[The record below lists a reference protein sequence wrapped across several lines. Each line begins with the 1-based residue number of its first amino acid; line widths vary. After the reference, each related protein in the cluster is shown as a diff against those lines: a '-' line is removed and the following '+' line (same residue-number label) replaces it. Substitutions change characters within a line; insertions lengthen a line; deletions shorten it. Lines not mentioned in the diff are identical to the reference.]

1 MIKMIMTSF
10 GRKKELIVLLIV
22 FGMGFSVS
30 LSAEDQYLPLV
41 LAQSTDVSDCNCTA
55 GYIAINPDNLTTMTI
70 PRINIVKTENLDS
83 ETEGHLAWKAV
94 KSTVLMN
101 VITDNFLLG
110 NFSTGTG
117 STVALN
123 TINVKPNESLG
134 IQLNGKI
141 PDTARAEIIRA
152 SVNENGTMKDVTPE
166 EKIHDYELQYDK
178 ETKKLTSGT
187 NDLMVNLHEPGYYL
201 LVLSLSY
208 GSHHG
213 NNINKTGGLTSVY
226 ETILKI
232 D

>member
-1 MIKMIMTSF
+1 MIKMSMTSF
-10 GRKKELIVLLIV
+10 EKKNGFFVLLMS
-22 FGMGFSVS
+22 FGIGFLVS
-30 LSAEDQYLPLV
+30 LFAGDQYLPLV
-41 LAQSTDVSDCNCTA
+41 LAQRTHISDCNCTA
-55 GYIAINPDNLTTMTI
+55 DYIATNPDNLTTLTI
-70 PRINIVKTENLDS
+70 PRINIVKTEILDS
-83 ETEGHLAWKAV
+83 QTEGHLAWKAV

-123 TINVKPNESLG
+123 TINVKLNESLG
-134 IQLNGKI
+134 IQLSGKI
-141 PDTARAEIIRA
+141 PEAARAEIIRA
-152 SVNENGTMKDVTPE
+152 SVNENGTMKDVKPT

-178 ETKKLTSGT
+178 ATKKLILGG
-187 NDLMVNLHEPGYYL
+187 NDLAVNLHEPGYYL
-201 LVLSLSY
+201 VVISLSF

-226 ETILKI
+226 ETILKL

>member
-1 MIKMIMTSF
+1 MIMTSF
-10 GRKKELIVLLIV
+10 DKKKGILVLLIA
-22 FGMGFSVS
+22 FGIG
-30 LSAEDQYLPLV
+30 LSISFFTEDQYLPFV
-41 LAQSTDVSDCNCTA
+41 LAQSTYVPDCNCTA
-55 GYIAINPDNLTTMTI
+55 DYIATNPDNLTTLTI
-70 PRINIVKTENLDS
+70 PRINIVKTEILDS
-83 ETEGHLAWKAV
+83 QTEGHLEWKAV
-94 KSTVLMN
+94 KSIVLMN
-101 VITDNFLLG
+101 VIIDNFLLG

-166 EKIHDYELQYDK
+166 EKIHEYELQYDK

-213 NNINKTGGLTSVY
+213 NNINKPGGLTSVY

>member
-1 MIKMIMTSF
+1 MNMTSF
-10 GRKKELIVLLIV
+10 EKKKGLFVLLIS
-22 FGMGFSVS
+22 FGIGFLIS
-30 LSAEDQYLPLV
+30 LFAGDQYLPLV
-41 LAQSTDVSDCNCTA
+41 LAQRTHIPHCNCT
-55 GYIAINPDNLTTMTI
+55 
-70 PRINIVKTENLDS
+70 
-83 ETEGHLAWKAV
+83 AV

-134 IQLNGKI
+134 IQLSGKI
-141 PDTARAEIIRA
+141 PESARAEIIKA
-152 SVNENGTMKDVTPE
+152 SVNENGTMKDVKPA

-178 ETKKLTSGT
+178 ATKKLISGG
-187 NDLMVNLHEPGYYL
+187 NDLAVNLHEPGYYL
-201 LVLSLSY
+201 VVISLSF

-213 NNINKTGGLTSVY
+213 NNIDKTGGLTSVY
-226 ETILKI
+226 ETILKL

>member
-10 GRKKELIVLLIV
+10 EKKKGILVLLIA
-22 FGMGFSVS
+22 FGMGLSIS
-30 LSAEDQYLPLV
+30 LFTEDQYLPLV
-41 LAQSTDVSDCNCTA
+41 LAQSTNGPDCNCTA
-55 GYIAINPDNLTTMTI
+55 DYIATNPDNLTTLTI
-70 PRINIVKTENLDS
+70 PRINIVKTEVLDGQ
-83 ETEGHLAWKAV
+83 TEGHLEWKAV

-141 PDTARAEIIRA
+141 PDAARAEIIRA
-152 SVNENGTMKDVTPE
+152 SVNENGTMKDVKPA
-166 EKIHDYELQYDK
+166 EKIHEYELQYDK
-178 ETKKLTSGT
+178 ATKKLLSGK
-187 NDLMVNLHEPGYYL
+187 NDLVVDLHEPGYYL
-201 LVLSLSY
+201 VVITLSF
-208 GSHHG
+208 GNHNG
-213 NNINKTGGLTSVY
+213 NNINKTGELTSVY
-226 ETILKI
+226 ETILKL

>member
-1 MIKMIMTSF
+1 MSSF
-10 GRKKELIVLLIV
+10 EKKKGIFVLLIA
-22 FGMGFSVS
+22 FGIGFSLS
-30 LSAEDQYLPLV
+30 LSAGDQYLPLV
-41 LAQSTDVSDCNCTA
+41 LAQSIDVPDCNCTA
-55 GYIAINPDNLTTMTI
+55 GYISNNPDNLTTMTI
-70 PRINIVKTENLDS
+70 PRINIVKTEILDS
-83 ETEGHLAWKAV
+83 QTEGQLAWKAV

-134 IQLNGKI
+134 IQLSGKI
-141 PDTARAEIIRA
+141 PDSAKAEIISA
-152 SVNENGTMKDVTPE
+152 SVNENGTMKDVKPA
-166 EKIHDYELQYDK
+166 EKIHEYELQYDK
-178 ETKKLTSGT
+178 ATKKLISGS
-187 NDLMVNLHEPGYYL
+187 NDLVVNLHEPGYYL
-201 LVLSLSY
+201 VVISLSF

-226 ETILKI
+226 ETILNL

>member
-1 MIKMIMTSF
+1 MIKMNITIF
-10 GRKKELIVLLIV
+10 EKKKGFFVLLIS
-22 FGMGFSVS
+22 FGIGFLVS
-30 LSAEDQYLPLV
+30 LFAEDEYLPLV
-41 LAQSTDVSDCNCTA
+41 LAQGTHIPDCNCTA
-55 GYIAINPDNLTTMTI
+55 GYIATNPDNLTTMTI

-123 TINVKPNESLG
+123 TINVKSNESLG

-166 EKIHDYELQYDK
+166 KKIHEYELQYDK

-213 NNINKTGGLTSVY
+213 NNINKPGGLTSVY

>member
-10 GRKKELIVLLIV
+10 EKKKGILVLLIA
-22 FGMGFSVS
+22 FGMGFSIS
-30 LSAEDQYLPLV
+30 LSAEDQYLQFV
-41 LAQSTDVSDCNCTA
+41 LAQSTHASYCNCTA
-55 GYIAINPDNLTTMTI
+55 DYIATNPDNLTTMTI
-70 PRINIVKTENLDS
+70 PRINIVKTEILDS
-83 ETEGHLAWKAV
+83 QTEGHLAWKAV

-134 IQLNGKI
+134 IQLSGKI

-152 SVNENGTMKDVTPE
+152 SVNENGTMKDVKPA
-166 EKIHDYELQYDK
+166 EKIHEYELQYDK
-178 ETKKLTSGT
+178 ATKKLISEK
-187 NDLMVNLHEPGYYL
+187 NDLVVNLHESGYYL
-201 LVLSLSY
+201 VVISLSF
-208 GSHHG
+208 GNNHG

-226 ETILKI
+226 ETILKL